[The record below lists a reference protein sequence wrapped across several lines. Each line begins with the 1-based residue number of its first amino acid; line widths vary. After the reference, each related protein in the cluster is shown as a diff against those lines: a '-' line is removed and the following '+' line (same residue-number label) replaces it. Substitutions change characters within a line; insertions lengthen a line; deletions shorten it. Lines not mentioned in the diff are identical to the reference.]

1 MCPALPVEFKK
12 NNFWRKKSSF
22 KKSTIFEPI
31 LPPRNPWVSSKNVS
45 QFGPAVWPAIIGYI
59 ANMQINIYERRLFYN
74 FLDPRVKNYWEI
86 QTVENL
92 KDIIIYNNCFFPFYN
107 E

>member
-1 MCPALPVEFKK
+1 MCPALPVELKK

-45 QFGPAVWPAIIGYI
+45 QFGPAVWPAIVNKYI
-59 ANMQINIYERRLFYN
+59 CIYTYKYIHMSKELNYIDI
-74 FLDPRVKNYWEI
+74 FLK
-86 QTVENL
+86 
-92 KDIIIYNNCFFPFYN
+92 KF
-107 E
+107 